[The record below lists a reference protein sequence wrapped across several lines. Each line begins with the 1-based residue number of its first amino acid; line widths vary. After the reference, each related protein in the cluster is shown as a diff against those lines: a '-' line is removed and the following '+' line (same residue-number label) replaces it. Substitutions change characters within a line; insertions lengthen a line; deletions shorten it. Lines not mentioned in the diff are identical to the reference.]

1 MENTTEKQVKKA
13 AEVKINYQA
22 VKGNLTSEP
31 EVKVLDSGMK
41 VANFSIKQSFP
52 IGTPKEGQKQEY
64 VNNYHHVVAFGDQ
77 ADLVEKA
84 GYKKGDFI
92 EAEGKASFFS
102 YQKEGVEGMNY
113 GNKIIANNI
122 QKLEAGVKPFQKH
135 NNYIELKGNL
145 TKDPEI
151 KVLPSGQ
158 EIANISVA
166 HNYKVKDKEDQVMF
180 VNATIFNEKT
190 VDAIKKSTMEKG
202 STISLKGSV
211 EPSTYIDKNQNN
223 RYSVSINSNFVQ
235 LNKSKEVV
243 IDHQNT
249 PTPEI
254 VKEIGKKPANKK
266 EALAKTKVKKDVP
279 KKDAKKRKGVRM

>member
-22 VKGNLTSEP
+22 VKGNLTNDP
-31 EVKVLDSGMK
+31 EIKILESGTK

-223 RYSVSINSNFVQ
+223 RYSVSIYSNFVQ

-243 IDHQNT
+243 LDHQNT

-266 EALAKTKVKKDVP
+266 EAPAKAKVKKDVP

>member
-1 MENTTEKQVKKA
+1 M
-13 AEVKINYQA
+13 
-22 VKGNLTSEP
+22 
-31 EVKVLDSGMK
+31 
-41 VANFSIKQSFP
+41 
-52 IGTPKEGQKQEY
+52 
-64 VNNYHHVVAFGDQ
+64 NNYHHVVAFGDQ

-223 RYSVSINSNFVQ
+223 RYSVSIYSNFVQ

-243 IDHQNT
+243 LYHQNT

-266 EALAKTKVKKDVP
+266 EAPAKAKVKKDVP